1 MARLAPHAILLLA
14 LTLTAA
20 TAAAAPRVAVLPVEF
35 EGRVPEVRRV
45 GLPQRVGEKLDKL
58 ASSLMAHA
66 GTRRSDPA
74 RLTVQSEP
82 AGASVTVDGRAAGET
97 PLSLDLSPGAH
108 EVAFVASGHA
118 GTHKKVVLEPGIR

>member
-1 MARLAPHAILLLA
+1 
-14 LTLTAA
+14 
-20 TAAAAPRVAVLPVEF
+20 
-35 EGRVPEVRRV
+35 
-45 GLPQRVGEKLDKL
+45 GEKLDKL

-66 GTRRSDPA
+66 ATPRSDPA
-74 RLTVQSEP
+74 RLTVQSDP

-118 GTHKKVVLEPGIR
+118 ATHKKVVLEPGIRGLLVGGGGALMLTSGLMLFVDWAPSPGAASEAAQARHWMVSAHGTF